1 MKPFLRWA
9 GGKNWLIKHIDSI
22 VDTTQFNRYHELF
35 LGGGS
40 IFFHLENLNQSLLSD
55 LNGALINT
63 YIQVRDNVEN
73 VINLLE
79 TYRNAEDF
87 YYQIR
92 PILFDDPIEQAA
104 QFIYLNQTSYNGI
117 YRVNLNNVPYGHR
130 TKDFVQADL
139 LREASIK
146 LQGAHLV
153 QGSFYQFIDNI
164 QEGDLVF
171 LDPPYTITHNNN
183 GFIKYNERL
192 FSEEDQRGLS
202 RFIQEII
209 ELGAYYILTN
219 AAHHDIQSIFH
230 HNPPLTL
237 SRASLIGGKQ
247 AKRGRYEEFL
257 FTNIENEFIEANRN

>member
-117 YRVNLNNVPYGHR
+117 YRVNLN
-130 TKDFVQADL
+130 
-139 LREASIK
+139 
-146 LQGAHLV
+146 
-153 QGSFYQFIDNI
+153 
-164 QEGDLVF
+164 
-171 LDPPYTITHNNN
+171 
-183 GFIKYNERL
+183 
-192 FSEEDQRGLS
+192 
-202 RFIQEII
+202 
-209 ELGAYYILTN
+209 
-219 AAHHDIQSIFH
+219 
-230 HNPPLTL
+230 
-237 SRASLIGGKQ
+237 
-247 AKRGRYEEFL
+247 
-257 FTNIENEFIEANRN
+257 